1 MPDQHFTNA
10 EKLPPY
16 IFAQINKLKQI
27 ARSNGEDV
35 IDFGMGNPDQ
45 ATPSVIV
52 EKLIEAVNNPST
64 HRYSQSAGLPK
75 LREAISN
82 WYSRKY
88 SVDLDVDNEIVTC
101 MGSKEGIAHLS
112 LATLSD
118 NDDVLVQSPTY
129 PIHSY
134 GVVIAGANLR
144 SIPLCENLDSFLV
157 DIESAI
163 QNGIKKPK
171 MIIINFPSN
180 PTTQSASLDFFKKIV
195 EIGKKYD
202 IWIVHDLAYAD
213 IVFDGYRAPSIL
225 EVDGAKDIAVEF
237 FTLSKSYN
245 MPGWRVGFC
254 CGNRK
259 LVQALTKIKS
269 YMDYGTFTPIQVA
282 AIKALNDCDQD
293 VVDICSMYKSRRDE
307 LCNGLNRIGWDVQK
321 PLATMFV
328 WAKIPDKYLHL
339 GSLEFSKL
347 LIENANVAVS
357 PGAGFGIDGD
367 EYVRFSLIENEHRI
381 RQAIRGIKNFFSME
395 IK

>member
-1 MPDQHFTNA
+1 MPDQDFTNA
-10 EKLPPY
+10 KKLPPY
-16 IFAQINKLKQI
+16 IFAQINSLKYE
-27 ARSNGEDV
+27 ARIRGEDI

-45 ATPSVIV
+45 ATPSPIV
-52 EKLIEAVNNPST
+52 DKLIETVKNPST

-75 LREAISN
+75 LRQAIKD

-88 SVDLDVDNEIVTC
+88 NVELDQEKEIVTC

-112 LATLSD
+112 LATLSI
-118 NDDVLVQSPTY
+118 DDTVLVQSPTY

-134 GVVIAGANLR
+134 GVVIASANLQ
-144 SIPLCENLDSFLV
+144 SVTLKDDADEFLS
-157 DIESAI
+157 DIEESILNAS
-163 QNGIKKPK
+163 KKPK

-180 PTTQSASLDFFKKIV
+180 PTTQSVTIDFFKKIV

-202 IWIVHDLAYAD
+202 IWIIHDLAYAD
-213 IVFDGYRAPSIL
+213 IAFDGYKAPSIL
-225 EVDGAKDIAVEF
+225 EVEGAKDIAVEF

-254 CGNRK
+254 CGNSE

-269 YMDYGTFTPIQVA
+269 YLDYGTFTPIQVA
-282 AIKALNDCDQD
+282 AIKAINDCDNE
-293 VVDICSMYKSRRDE
+293 VALISSMYESRRNE
-307 LCNGLNRIGWDVQK
+307 LCDGLNRIGWDVKK

-328 WAKIPDKYLHL
+328 WAKIPEKYLKL

-347 LIENANVAVS
+347 LIEHAQVAVS

-367 EYVRFSLIENEHRI
+367 EYVRFSLIENEHRT
-381 RQAIRGIKNFFSME
+381 RQAIRGIKNFLSME
-395 IK
+395 I

>member
-1 MPDQHFTNA
+1 
-10 EKLPPY
+10 
-16 IFAQINKLKQI
+16 
-27 ARSNGEDV
+27 
-35 IDFGMGNPDQ
+35 
-45 ATPSVIV
+45 
-52 EKLIEAVNNPST
+52 
-64 HRYSQSAGLPK
+64 
-75 LREAISN
+75 
-82 WYSRKY
+82 
-88 SVDLDVDNEIVTC
+88 

-163 QNGIKKPK
+163 QNGLKKPK

-180 PTTQSASLDFFKKIV
+180 PTTQSASLNFFKKIV

-357 PGAGFGIDGD
+357 PGAGFGMDGD